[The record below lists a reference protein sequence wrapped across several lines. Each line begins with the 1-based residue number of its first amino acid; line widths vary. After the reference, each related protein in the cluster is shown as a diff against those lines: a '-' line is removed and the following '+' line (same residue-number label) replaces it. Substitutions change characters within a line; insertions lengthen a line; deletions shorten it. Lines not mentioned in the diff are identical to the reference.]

1 MRLYFL
7 DDSLSTKITEQSYTC
22 KILIVTTTIYFMLL
36 TIMLTLLC
44 QISQDLMLDA
54 ISNWDFFSGNY
65 TLD

>member
-54 ISNWDFFSGNY
+54 ISNWDFS
-65 TLD
+65 LEIIP